1 MDGTADGRRIRLM
14 TVVDEFTTE
23 SLMIAVERSMTGTK
37 VVQELS
43 KLIRDR
49 GRPEEILSDN
59 GTELTCSAIIR
70 WTHEEKIQWRY
81 IQPGKPMQNGY
92 IESFNGKLR
101 DECLNENM
109 FETLAE
115 AKVIVE
121 RWRNDYNEQRPHS
134 SLGGLAPNAYARQ
147 LKENPNLIV
156 V

>member
-1 MDGTADGRRIRLM
+1 M

-81 IQPGKPMQNGY
+81 IQLGKPMQNSYKDGEM
-92 IESFNGKLR
+92 IIMSKGR
-101 DECLNENM
+101 
-109 FETLAE
+109 
-115 AKVIVE
+115 IVL
-121 RWRNDYNEQRPHS
+121 
-134 SLGGLAPNAYARQ
+134 LGGLAPNAYARQ